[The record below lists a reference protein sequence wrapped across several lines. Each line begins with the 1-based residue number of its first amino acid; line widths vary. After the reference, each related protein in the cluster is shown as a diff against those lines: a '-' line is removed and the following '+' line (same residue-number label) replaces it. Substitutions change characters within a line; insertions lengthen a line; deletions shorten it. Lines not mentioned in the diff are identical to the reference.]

1 MAATSTPRRTRGEW
15 AGRPRRLTAL
25 FAVAAVVIGGLA
37 VTAVV
42 VHARSGH
49 ASHPAMPTVAGSA
62 PSLSA
67 GRGAPVPFVEQE
79 AANAATNGVVLAA
92 NRNWDTLAGEAVGR
106 SAVTLTGKGK
116 YVEFTTSQPA
126 NSLDVRYSIPDRAD
140 GSAYTA
146 TLSVYVNGHK
156 TRDLTLTN
164 RFSWYYG
171 AYPFTNTASSGNPHH
186 FYDEAHELL
195 GAEVPAGARVR
206 LQVDAEDTAAS
217 YTIDLVDFEDAPPPR
232 TQPPGSLSVSTF
244 GADATVMRDSSTA
257 FRQALAAGAAQGRA
271 VWIPPGTFQVNK
283 HVVVASNTTLTGAG
297 EWHSVLTGDGI
308 GIYGNTAPNPSTN
321 VALSYFA
328 IEGTVDVRDDAAQ
341 VNGIGGAMGGG
352 STISNLWIEHTKV
365 GIWLDGPFDGLTI
378 DHTRIDDT
386 TADGINL
393 HDGITNATVTD
404 NFIRNTG
411 DDGIAAWSENDA
423 DTDDVISFNTVEVPI
438 LANNIAIYGGA
449 DNQVTD
455 DVVSDTQTQ
464 GGGIHLANRFNAV
477 AMSGTTTVARD
488 TALRT
493 GVLDPNWH
501 YGVGALWFWASDSPM
516 AGAVR
521 VSDVNLIDSSYE
533 GIQFT
538 GSSVTNV
545 DLTDVAIAGAG
556 TFALQLESHGSASFK
571 NVVAT
576 NIGAPA
582 GIYNCLF
589 TGSSEQ
595 AFTVTNK
602 GGDTGWDKTF
612 CGAWPAPV
620 RTYAYAPGAGPDSFA
635 VGLASAVG
643 SVPPGG
649 SATTS
654 VTSAVTTGSA
664 QLLQLAAT
672 GLPAGVTASFD
683 VDSLSAGG
691 SRILTVTAG
700 SSVAAGRY
708 PIIVTATGAATS
720 KSATYTLIVGRS
732 GAGPLTVDHPALT
745 FATQSEGTSSS
756 AQVVHL
762 KNTGATGVTVTS
774 IATTGDFGQHN
785 DCGTAIAAGQSCE
798 VNVTMDPTGA
808 GSRLGT
814 LTVSGDAVP
823 VVVPLKGT
831 ATASSNLALN
841 TTPTASGS
849 QDGYPPINAT
859 DGNTGSYWE
868 STNHAFPQSITID
881 LGSAQ
886 SISRLVLTLPPD
898 AAWTTRTQTIT
909 VLSSTDG
916 KAYTSVL
923 PSAAYT
929 FDPATKNIVTVRL
942 GSAPVHARYVRLTVA
957 ANTGWPAAQFSEIE
971 VFP

>member
-1 MAATSTPRRTRGEW
+1 MAATSTPRRTDGEPD
-15 AGRPRRLTAL
+15 GRSRRLI
-25 FAVAAVVIGGLA
+25 AVIAVLAIVIAGLG

-42 VHARSGH
+42 VGTHAHHVGH
-49 ASHPAMPTVAGSA
+49 RAVPTVAGSA
-62 PSLSA
+62 PSLTA

-79 AANAATNGVVLAA
+79 AANAATNGDVLAE

-126 NSLDVRYSIPDRAD
+126 NSLDVRYSIPDHAD
-140 GSAYTA
+140 GSAYNA

-156 TRDLTLTN
+156 QHDLTLTN
-164 RFSWYYG
+164 KYSWYYG

-195 GAEVPAGARVR
+195 GAEFPAGAHVR
-206 LQVDAEDTAAS
+206 LQVDAEDTATS
-217 YTIDLVDFEDAPPPR
+217 YTIDLIDFEDAPPAR
-232 TQPPGSLSVSTF
+232 MQPAGSLSVATF
-244 GADATVMRDSSTA
+244 GADPTGVRDSSTA

-271 VWIPPGTFQVNK
+271 VWIPLGTFQVNK
-283 HVVVASNTTLTGAG
+283 HLVVASNTTLTGAG
-297 EWHSVLTGDGI
+297 EWYSVLTGDGI

-341 VNGIGGAMGGG
+341 VNGIGGAMGGD

-423 DTDDVISFNTVEVPI
+423 DTDDVISFNTVEVPV

-501 YGVGALWFWASDSPM
+501 YGVGALWFWASDSVM

-545 DLTDVAIAGAG
+545 DFSNVAIAGTG

-576 NIGAPA
+576 NVGASA
-582 GIYNCLF
+582 GIYNCQY
-589 TGSSEQ
+589 TGSSQQ
-595 AFTVTNK
+595 AFIVTNE
-602 GGDTGWDKTF
+602 GGNTGWSTTF
-612 CGAWPAPV
+612 CGAWPKPAH
-620 RTYAYAPGAGPDSFA
+620 TYVYQSGTAANTFA
-635 VGLASAVG
+635 VALTPIGGSLA
-643 SVPPGG
+643 PGG
-649 SATTS
+649 SLAT
-654 VTSAVTTGSA
+654 AVTTAVGTGSA
-664 QLLQLAAT
+664 QLLRLAAT
-672 GLPAGVTASFD
+672 GVPAGVTVSFD
-683 VDSLSAGG
+683 ASSLSAGG
-691 SRILTVTAG
+691 SRIMTVAAA

-708 PIIVTATGAATS
+708 PITVTATGATAS
-720 KSATYTLIVGRS
+720 KSATYTLVVGRAGS
-732 GAGPLTVDHPALT
+732 GPLTVDHPTLT
-745 FATQSEGTSSS
+745 FATQSEGTASS

-762 KNTGATGVTVTS
+762 KNTGTTRVTLTSAT
-774 IATTGDFGQHN
+774 TTGDFGQQN
-785 DCGTAIAAGQSCE
+785 DCGTAIAAGESCE

-808 GSRLGT
+808 GSRVGT
-814 LTVSGDAVP
+814 LTVSGDTVP
-823 VVVPLKGT
+823 VVVALTGT
-831 ATASSNLALN
+831 AIASSNLALN

-881 LGSAQ
+881 LGSVQ
-886 SISRLVLTLPPD
+886 SISRLVLALPPD
-898 AAWTTRTQTIT
+898 AVWATRTQTIT

-916 KAYTSVL
+916 KAFTTVL

-929 FDPATKNIVTVRL
+929 FDPTTKNIVTVPL
-942 GSAPVHARYVRLTVA
+942 GSAQVRARYVRLTVA
-957 ANTGWPAAQFSEIE
+957 ANTGWPAGQFSEIE